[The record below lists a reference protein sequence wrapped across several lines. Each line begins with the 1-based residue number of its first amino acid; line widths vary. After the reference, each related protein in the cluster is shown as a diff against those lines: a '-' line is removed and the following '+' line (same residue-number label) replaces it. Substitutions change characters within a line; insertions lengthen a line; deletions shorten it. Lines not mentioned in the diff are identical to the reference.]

1 MFDADRPITTTQQD
15 RLGRSTFAKYL
26 ARCILDHNV
35 PESLVIGLYGTSG
48 SGKTSLIN
56 LVLEELRYAGSN
68 MFDNEKP
75 IILNFSPWSYS
86 GQGQLIYGFYRRLSS
101 ELRQAPFLENSN
113 EIIHLLELYMSFF
126 TQTPVPKSLR
136 AKRRLMAKLK
146 KPIVN
151 KQDEL
156 AWQSGRDPI
165 QVKSELNGYLSRLK
179 HKIIIIIDNISRLT
193 PPEIY
198 QILQIVKSMGDYANT
213 VYLLSFDKEQ
223 VINAINKIRDGEGI
237 EFVEKLVQLPF
248 EVPPISKND
257 LENLLFDR
265 LEKVV
270 DTAPED
276 TWNMVYWADIYYAT
290 LKTFF
295 NSCRDITRYVNAL
308 SFSYSRVRDVV
319 NPVDY
324 FALTALEVFVPPVF
338 AGVRENKDLFTD
350 LLDNVYVLDSDQIR
364 QDKARIDEILKRA
377 DTIHKDILLDLLI
390 KMFPRLH
397 NIYFPQAKFYHS
409 EAQARELR
417 RICSPDM
424 FDVYFRLSIPSSYMP
439 EAELQTILSQASD
452 TTSFD
457 QALTRLNQDDRVTR
471 FLDMLDGNV
480 IHRIAKKDIV
490 NVVSALMDDGDMF
503 PEGKTSMLSFNTPMR
518 IHRICNQLLLELPTT
533 EKRTEVLREAI
544 MASSKSLY
552 IMIHEIDVTARQH
565 LEGDEAYLPTEHR
578 DISPV
583 QLMELQQLIVT
594 KIEYWASTERLTEH
608 PKFVPIL
615 FAWKKWG
622 NEEVCQSYVKSIVQ
636 TERGLLNFLCSAL
649 KEPVNEAMA
658 KQEKNPEWR
667 KYLDNITP
675 FIELEDI
682 SNRAKALFEGDD
694 FEKLRENEQLAVLIF
709 LDLIDAHTFKVI
721 PNTTA

>member
-1 MFDADRPITTTQQD
+1 
-15 RLGRSTFAKYL
+15 
-26 ARCILDHNV
+26 
-35 PESLVIGLYGTSG
+35 
-48 SGKTSLIN
+48 
-56 LVLEELRYAGSN
+56 
-68 MFDNEKP
+68 
-75 IILNFSPWSYS
+75 
-86 GQGQLIYGFYRRLSS
+86 
-101 ELRQAPFLENSN
+101 
-113 EIIHLLELYMSFF
+113 
-126 TQTPVPKSLR
+126 
-136 AKRRLMAKLK
+136 
-146 KPIVN
+146 
-151 KQDEL
+151 
-156 AWQSGRDPI
+156 
-165 QVKSELNGYLSRLK
+165 
-179 HKIIIIIDNISRLT
+179 
-193 PPEIY
+193 
-198 QILQIVKSMGDYANT
+198 
-213 VYLLSFDKEQ
+213 
-223 VINAINKIRDGEGI
+223 
-237 EFVEKLVQLPF
+237 
-248 EVPPISKND
+248 
-257 LENLLFDR
+257 
-265 LEKVV
+265 
-270 DTAPED
+270 
-276 TWNMVYWADIYYAT
+276 
-290 LKTFF
+290 
-295 NSCRDITRYVNAL
+295 
-308 SFSYSRVRDVV
+308 
-319 NPVDY
+319 
-324 FALTALEVFVPPVF
+324 LTALEVFVPPVF

-377 DTIHKDILLDLLI
+377 GTIHKDILLDLLI